1 SNCTTLEAVLV
12 YCVKDENGKP
22 IFALEDD
29 NDLINVSEIDQV
41 LANEIYIKVLALIST
56 EDEVDSTEK
65 K

>member
-1 SNCTTLEAVLV
+1 MNE
-12 YCVKDENGKP
+12 Y
-22 IFALEDD
+22 
-29 NDLINVSEIDQV
+29 EIDQV